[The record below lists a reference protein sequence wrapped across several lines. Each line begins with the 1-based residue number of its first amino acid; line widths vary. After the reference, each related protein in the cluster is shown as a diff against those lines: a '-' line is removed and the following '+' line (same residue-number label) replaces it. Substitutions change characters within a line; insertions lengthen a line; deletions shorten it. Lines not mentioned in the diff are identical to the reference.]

1 MTGDPPLPDKRFF
14 SIRET
19 ADLSGVEP
27 HVLRYWEEE
36 FPQLRPRR
44 RGGNRRTYRPED
56 VRLVRRIRYLLWE
69 RKYTI
74 EGARERLSEAEGPE
88 SSSAGVT
95 ALREVR
101 AELAAILEELDANE
115 AGEAVD
121 RAGGG
126 A

>member
-1 MTGDPPLPDKRFF
+1 MNGDPPLPDKRFF
-14 SIRET
+14 SIREA
-19 ADLSGVEP
+19 ADLCGVEP

-36 FPQLRPRR
+36 FPQLRPQR

-74 EGARERLSEAEGPE
+74 EGARDRLAEGEDAATPP
-88 SSSAGVT
+88 AAMQ

-101 AELAAILEELDANE
+101 TELAAILDELDANE
-115 AGEAVD
+115 AG
-121 RAGGG
+121 GGR
-126 A
+126 